1 MIGPSGRVR
10 AFAYPHPCDM
20 RKSFNTLSGLVSSM
34 GHDVAAGDAFVFVG
48 KNRKRAK
55 VLWYDGSGLRLLL
68 KRLDV
73 GRFAALWREPGDEVT
88 LTVSELSL
96 LLDGCEVVG
105 KMSLSPP
112 PPDPNM
118 TRRVSPASFR

>member
-1 MIGPSGRVR
+1 VIGPSGRVR
-10 AFAYPHPCDM
+10 VFAYPQPCDM

-34 GHDVAAGDAFVFVG
+34 GHDVGAGDVFVFVG
-48 KNRKRAK
+48 RSRKRTK
-55 VLWYDGSGLRLLL
+55 VLWYDGSGLRLLA

-73 GRFAALWREPGDEVT
+73 GRFAALWREPGDEVA

-96 LLDGCEVVG
+96 LLDGCELVG

-112 PPDPNM
+112 PPDPGV
-118 TRRVSPASFR
+118 TRRVPPSSFR